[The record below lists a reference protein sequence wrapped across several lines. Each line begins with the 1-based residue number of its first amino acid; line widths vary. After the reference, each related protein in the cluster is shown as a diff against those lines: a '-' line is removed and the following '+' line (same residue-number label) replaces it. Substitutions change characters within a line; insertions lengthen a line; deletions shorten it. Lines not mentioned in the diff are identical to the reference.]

1 MEPGQVPNE
10 SGEAPA
16 FSPEEYQ
23 SRLRRVREEMR
34 ARTVDLLLLTS
45 PENIYY
51 LSGYRTT
58 GYYMYQ
64 CLLVPASGS
73 PRFVVRK
80 LEMTN
85 VRGLS
90 WIKEGIAL
98 EDNQDPLDGTVAA
111 VTSCGGREGRIGFE
125 DGGFFLPPRILAG
138 LQERLP
144 KASWVP
150 ASAAVE
156 RCRVIKSPQ
165 EIAYIRKAA
174 DAAVAGLKE
183 GMEEIRPGRT
193 ENDVVAAVY
202 RGMLQAGSEYPSSPP
217 YVVAGR
223 RSALAHASFEGQPIR
238 AGEIVYSEVGGCYK
252 RYGGSIMRTVAVG
265 GASSQVRRMATT
277 MMRALDAA
285 IEAIKPGVTSGAVD
299 DAGRRLVTEAGLGGF
314 WLHRTGYSIG
324 VGFPP
329 GWGEG
334 HVMDLKPGDAR
345 VLEAGMTFH
354 LVPLI
359 LVPEVGGIG
368 YSETVLV
375 TPTGCEVLTD
385 YPRTLEVH

>member
-1 MEPGQVPNE
+1 
-10 SGEAPA
+10 
-16 FSPEEYQ
+16 
-23 SRLRRVREEMR
+23 MR
-34 ARTVDLLLLTS
+34 AQKVDMLLVTS

-51 LSGYRTT
+51 LTGYRTT

-64 CLLVPASGS
+64 CLLVPLDSF

-85 VRGLS
+85 VLGLS
-90 WIKEGIAL
+90 WVKDGLAL
-98 EDNQDPLDGTVAA
+98 EDNADPLDGTIEGITA
-111 VTSCGGREGRIGFE
+111 CGGHKGRIGFE
-125 DGGFFLPPRILAG
+125 DQGFFLPPRVLAG
-138 LQERLP
+138 VRERLP
-144 KASWVP
+144 KAEFVP
-150 ASAAVE
+150 ASGIIE
-156 RCRVIKSPQ
+156 RCRVIKSPA
-165 EIAYIRKAA
+165 EISYIRTAA
-174 DAAVAGLKE
+174 AAAVAGFTE
-183 GMEEIRPGRT
+183 GLAEVRPGRT

-202 RGMLQAGSEYPSSPP
+202 RGMLHAGSEYPSSPP
-217 YVVAGR
+217 YVVAGA
-223 RSALAHASFEGQPIR
+223 RSALAHASFEGREIR
-238 AGEIVYSEVGGCYK
+238 AGEIVYFEVGGCYK

-265 GASSQVRRMATT
+265 KASSDVRRMATT

-285 IEAIKPGVTSGAVD
+285 IEVIKPGVTSGTVD
-299 DAGRRLVTEAGLGGF
+299 EAGRRVVTEAGLGKF

-334 HVMDLKPGDAR
+334 HIMDLKPGDGR

-359 LVPEVGGIG
+359 LVPDIGGIG

-375 TPTGCEVLTD
+375 TATGCEVLTD
-385 YPRTLEVH
+385 CPRTLEVH